1 MAYLP
6 YIWIGLFI
14 LFLIIEGVTMDLVT
28 IWFAFG
34 ALFAYLVS
42 LFGAPFWLQLVIF
55 LLSTTLMLVL
65 VFPFVRDKLKVGKLK
80 TNVDSLAGQKA
91 VITEAIAF
99 NKVGAA
105 SINGV
110 LWSASGEGSFDIGET
125 VIIEAVKGNRLIVA
139 KASQNTENS

>member
-1 MAYLP
+1 LAYLP

-14 LFLIIEGVTMDLVT
+14 LFLIIEGATMALVT

-42 LFGAPFWLQLVIF
+42 LLGAPFWLQFVLF
-55 LLSTTLMLVL
+55 LISTTLMLVL
-65 VFPFVRDKLKVGKLK
+65 VFPFVRNKLKVGKLK

-99 NKVGAA
+99 NTIGTA

-110 LWSASGEGSFDIGET
+110 LWSASGEGDFEIGET
-125 VIIEAVKGNRLIVA
+125 VVIESVKGNRLIVR
-139 KASQNTENS
+139 KAPQNTEKS